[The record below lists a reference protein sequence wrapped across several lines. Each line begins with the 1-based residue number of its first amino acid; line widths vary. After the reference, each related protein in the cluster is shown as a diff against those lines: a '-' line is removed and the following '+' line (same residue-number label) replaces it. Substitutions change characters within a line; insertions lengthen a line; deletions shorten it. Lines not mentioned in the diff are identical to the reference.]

1 MSIQYKNYNYF
12 AKKFAAV
19 AVSLTITQNNSISG
33 KFRGDMFDA
42 LNEMCPHFQDKH
54 NSLDYSQSNQ

>member
-42 LNEMCPHFQDKH
+42 LNEMCPHF
-54 NSLDYSQSNQ
+54 